1 MQKQAKCGG
10 VCRRHGAKKKLCRS
24 EGCTNQA
31 QNGGV
36 CIKHGAKI
44 KRCSSEG
51 CTNSVV
57 KGGVCAKHGAKVKDA
72 AVRYVQ
78 TKFREVACVLSM
90 GQRRNDAVAKDVQ
103 I

>member
-1 MQKQAKCGG
+1 MAG
-10 VCRRHGAKKKLCRS
+10 VS
-24 EGCTNQA
+24 EIG
-31 QNGGV
+31 
-36 CIKHGAKI
+36 IKFEDLN
-44 KRCSSEG
+44 SEG
-51 CTNSVV
+51 CTNSAV